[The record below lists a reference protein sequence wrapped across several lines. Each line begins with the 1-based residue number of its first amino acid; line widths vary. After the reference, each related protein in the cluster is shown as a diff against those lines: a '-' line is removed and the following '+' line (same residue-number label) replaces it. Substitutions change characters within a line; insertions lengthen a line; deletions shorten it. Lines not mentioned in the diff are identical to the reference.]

1 LHPGKTL
8 QKHCLL
14 PLTPSYA
21 ESAADGYDFLSG
33 PNGTGEIELC
43 SYSGAMLYNDPG
55 NKTVNFLKKIY
66 SEMAGLFPD
75 ATFHM
80 GGDEPVS
87 SYY

>member
-1 LHPGKTL
+1 
-8 QKHCLL
+8 
-14 PLTPSYA
+14 
-21 ESAADGYDFLSG
+21 
-33 PNGTGEIELC
+33 
-43 SYSGAMLYNDPG
+43 MLYNDPG